1 MEIKRCLAIRRLKL
15 SLKSLDPEVEKRL
28 RILRITKTKLL
39 IYQIEEQQEITKKKI
54 KVLKKVLALELKELK
69 K

>member
-1 MEIKRCLAIRRLKL
+1 M

-54 KVLKKVLALELKELK
+54 KVLKKVLTLELKKLK